1 MSPGAVWWC
10 GPLRRGPAAHRAL
23 LPHEGGAEACRGTRR
38 RPCASERRRGAGTR
52 RIMSEALNSDS
63 TNRAS
68 FLLLTFVAASGR
80 PNQSQVAGLRHP
92 DQFAHGGDGAVAF
105 FAADEPCGARS
116 PTFSREVGWPGDR
129 GPRAPTEPYVT
140 VSRHTALVVL
150 ASPHGTGFGDPG
162 PVHEVARRLLDARVP
177 LPHGSGP
184 AGPQSAVL
192 PPEPPDH
199 VGVDSSQ
206 QGVER

>member
-1 MSPGAVWWC
+1 MRGGGGVSGDTTV
-10 GPLRRGPAAHRAL
+10 PLRFRAAAGRRYPQNHVGGLELGLDQQCQLPPSDLRGGLGPAQ
-23 LPHEGGAEACRGTRR
+23 P
-38 RPCASERRRGAGTR
+38 
-52 RIMSEALNSDS
+52 
-63 TNRAS
+63 
-68 FLLLTFVAASGR
+68 VV
-80 PNQSQVAGLRHP
+80 VAGLRHS
-92 DQFAHGGDGAVAF
+92 DQFAHGGDGVIAF